1 MIVQVTVG
9 NGGSIF
15 SEKMSEDEAMAVV
28 MKMDNQLGFIIKA
41 YDGTY
46 YFNPAMV
53 SYIKVI
59 DDSNDPWSA

>member
-15 SEKMSEDEAMAVV
+15 SEKMTEDEAMEVV
-28 MKMDNQLGFIIKA
+28 MKMDRGLGFIIKA

-46 YFNPAMV
+46 YFNPDNVA
-53 SYIKVI
+53 YIKVI
-59 DDSNDPWSA
+59 DDSNDPWSK